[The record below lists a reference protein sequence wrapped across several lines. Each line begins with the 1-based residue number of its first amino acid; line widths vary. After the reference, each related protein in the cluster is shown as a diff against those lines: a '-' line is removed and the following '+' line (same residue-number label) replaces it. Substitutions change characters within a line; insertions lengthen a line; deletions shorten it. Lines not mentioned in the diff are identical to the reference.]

1 MSHHHHST
9 NDKKALTISIIINVI
24 ISTAQMIGGIISGS
38 IALISDAIHNISDSV
53 SLIVSY
59 IANALVDRKPNKTK
73 TFGYKRAEII
83 GAFVNSL
90 ALLAVSIILIIEA
103 VKRLNFPQEINYNY
117 VIWFSSLAILGNAFS
132 TALLHKGKEKN
143 LNLKSAYL
151 HMLSDTLTSVA
162 VLIGG
167 ILIKEF
173 KIYTIDTILT
183 FIISAYLI
191 YMSIIILKETTEILM
206 MFAPKKTNID
216 KIIKKTLLNPEVKN
230 VHKVRLWKLDEHK
243 TIFDAHILLT
253 NDTTISEF
261 EKISKKIEKM
271 LKEEFGINST
281 NLTPEFNQCEYKET
295 V

>member
-1 MSHHHHST
+1 MPHHHPT

-206 MFAPKKTNID
+206 MFAPKKINID
-216 KIIKKTLLNPEVKN
+216 KIIRKTLLNTEVKN

>member
-1 MSHHHHST
+1 MPHHHPT

-53 SLIVSY
+53 SLIISY

-206 MFAPKKTNID
+206 MFAPKKINID
-216 KIIKKTLLNPEVKN
+216 KIIRKTLLNTEVKN

-253 NDTTISEF
+253 NNTTITGF
-261 EKISKKIEKM
+261 EKIYKKIEKM
-271 LKEEFGINST
+271 LKEEFGINT
-281 NLTPEFNQCEYKET
+281 INLTPEFNQCEHKET

>member
-1 MSHHHHST
+1 MPHHHPT

-151 HMLSDTLTSVA
+151 HTLTSVA

-206 MFAPKKTNID
+206 MFAPKKINID
-216 KIIKKTLLNPEVKN
+216 KIIRKTLLNTEVKN

-281 NLTPEFNQCEYKET
+281 NLTPEFNQCEYKDT